1 MTVLERAWAFLTDPA
16 NRAVLGWLGGGLV
29 VALGGVWTVL
39 TYFRPSSTANKA
51 GSEPAKVTAAHGSVA
66 IGRDNRDGPITIS
79 GSPQPS
85 GPPPQQRKAGAGKP
99 RRRGKGGKR

>member
-1 MTVLERAWAFLTDPA
+1 MTLLESIWAFLTDPA
-16 NRAVLGWLGGGLV
+16 NRVVLTWLGGGLV
-29 VALGGVWTVL
+29 VALGGAWTAF
-39 TYFRPSSTANKA
+39 TYFRSSSTTSKA

-66 IGRDNRDGPITIS
+66 IGRNSKSPITIS

-85 GPPPQQRKAGAGKP
+85 KPPPRQVGAGKH